1 MQDVE
6 APPSPSGR
14 LPVIGHTLS
23 FLRGPLDALERW
35 GHGDDDVVRVR
46 VAGRAICVVT
56 NPAGVR
62 EVLLSDAEAYQKAE
76 VVRERLG
83 TLQGGSLVLLE
94 GEAWR
99 ERRKLLRSGFGPEP
113 VAAVGSVTTRRAIAT
128 VEPWPS
134 DRSVR
139 VDEAMRDLSLSVLA
153 RTLFGLDLDGGG
165 TAIHDAADDVLARM
179 DLQSP
184 STYLPEWVPTPTNRR
199 FRAAVST
206 LHDRLDETIAERER
220 TAGPPTDLLSV
231 LIAAGVPRETVRD
244 ELIAFLFAGFDSTAT
259 ALSCVLGLLGSN
271 PRVQAELHAE
281 LDAVLDGRTPSVD
294 DLETL
299 PLLDAI
305 VRESVRLYPP
315 QYVLFREPTTTVTL
329 QGYRVDQGTTVV
341 VPPWVLHRDP
351 QYWTDPGVFRPERW
365 LSDGRPAS
373 DAEAGERGVDASEG
387 VDRGSENGQGR
398 PRHAYLPYGA
408 GPRHCLGM
416 RLARQTLRL
425 VVAVVCQRRRLET
438 VDALS
443 VSAGPTLS
451 LDGGVTV
458 HARLRDE

>member
-1 MQDVE
+1 MENVE
-6 APPSPSGR
+6 TPPSPSGR

-23 FLRGPLDALERW
+23 FLRDPLGALERW
-35 GHGDDDVVRVR
+35 GQGDDDVVRVR
-46 VAGRAICVVT
+46 IAGRTICLVAS
-56 NPAGVR
+56 PAGAR
-62 EVLLSDAEAYQKAE
+62 EVLLSKSEAYRKAE

-99 ERRKLLRSGFGPEP
+99 ERREKLQPGFGPEP
-113 VAAVGSVTTRRAIAT
+113 VAAAGAMTARRATAT
-128 VEPWPS
+128 VEAWPT
-134 DRSVR
+134 DEPVR
-139 VDEAMRDLSLSVLA
+139 VDEAMRDLSVSVLA
-153 RTLFGLDLDGGG
+153 RALFGLELDGGG
-165 TAIHDAADDVLARM
+165 TPVHDAADDVLARM

-206 LHDRLDETIAERER
+206 LHGRLDETIAERER

-231 LIAAGVPRETVRD
+231 LIAAGVPRETIRD
-244 ELIAFLFAGFDSTAT
+244 ELISFLFAGFDSTAT
-259 ALSCVLGLLGSN
+259 ALSCVLGRLGSH
-271 PRVQAELHAE
+271 PQVQADLRAE
-281 LDAVLDGRTPSVD
+281 LDAVLDGQRPAVD
-294 DLETL
+294 DLEEL
-299 PLLDAI
+299 PLLDAV

-315 QYVLFREPTTTVTL
+315 QYVLFREPTERVSL
-329 QGYRVDQGTTVV
+329 QGYRVDPGTTVV

-351 QYWTDPGVFRPERW
+351 EYWTDPGVFRPARW
-365 LSDGRPAS
+365 LNDDEDDDAEEADDGVDANEGIDRGGSDGR
-373 DAEAGERGVDASEG
+373 D
-387 VDRGSENGQGR
+387 R

-458 HARLRDE
+458 RARLRDE

>member
-6 APPSPSGR
+6 APPLPPGR
-14 LPVIGHTLS
+14 LPVVGHTLS
-23 FLRGPLDALERW
+23 FLRSPLDALERW
-35 GHGDDDVVRVR
+35 GRRDED
-46 VAGRAICVVT
+46 
-56 NPAGVR
+56 
-62 EVLLSDAEAYQKAE
+62 

-99 ERRKLLRSGFGPEP
+99 ERREMLQPGFGPEP
-113 VAAVGSVTTRRAIAT
+113 VAAIESVTTRRATAA
-128 VEPWPS
+128 VEGWPT
-134 DRSVR
+134 DNPVR

-153 RTLFGLDLDGGG
+153 RVLFGLDLDGGG
-165 TAIHDAADDVLARM
+165 TPIHDAADDVLARM

-206 LHDRLDETIAERER
+206 LHGRLDETIAERER

-231 LIAAGVPRETVRD
+231 LIAAGVPRETIRD
-244 ELIAFLFAGFDSTAT
+244 ELISFLFAGFDSTAT
-259 ALSCVLGLLGSN
+259 ALSCVLGRLGSH
-271 PRVQAELHAE
+271 PQVQADLRAE
-281 LDAVLDGRTPSVD
+281 LDAVLDGQRPAVD
-294 DLETL
+294 DLEEL
-299 PLLDAI
+299 PLLDAV

-315 QYVLFREPTTTVTL
+315 QYVLFREPTERVSL
-329 QGYRVDQGTTVV
+329 QGYRVDPGTTVV

-351 QYWTDPGVFRPERW
+351 EYWTDPGVFRPARW
-365 LSDGRPAS
+365 LNDDEDDDAEEADDGVDANEGIDRGGSDGR
-373 DAEAGERGVDASEG
+373 D
-387 VDRGSENGQGR
+387 R

-458 HARLRDE
+458 RARLRDE